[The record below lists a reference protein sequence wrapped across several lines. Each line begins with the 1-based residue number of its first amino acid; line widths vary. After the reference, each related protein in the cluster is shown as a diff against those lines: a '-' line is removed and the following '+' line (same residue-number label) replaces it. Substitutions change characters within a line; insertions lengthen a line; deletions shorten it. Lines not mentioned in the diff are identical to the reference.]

1 MTNRAPASP
10 EQLSEL
16 AASLTR
22 MHFEC
27 ETLLDLVSTIYG
39 SEDERAGRAQ
49 ELCNHLQRLRWA
61 LERGDAGND
70 IRPVQERETGS
81 SLKAVGS

>member
-1 MTNRAPASP
+1 MTNRAPATP
-10 EQLSEL
+10 EQLSQL

-22 MHFEC
+22 LHFEC

-61 LERGDAGND
+61 LERGDADND
-70 IRPVQERETGS
+70 VRLIQEKGTGS
-81 SLKAVGS
+81 SVKAVGS